1 MSYHS
6 LLSTKMKKP
15 HSQQHNNHQSQAK
28 TLFELKQ
35 KVVTALNKLSD
46 RDTHQIG
53 VEELDRTARSLTA
66 DSVSPFLSCLLD
78 TDSDQKASVRK
89 ECVRLM
95 ATVAA
100 VHGDL
105 VLPYLPKMVSSIV
118 RRLRDADSV
127 VRDTCV
133 DAVGVLASK
142 IVNGCGGD
150 RAFVAVVRPI
160 FEALGEQNKNVQSGS
175 AMCLARIV
183 DNTSDPPVAVLQ
195 KMLGRT
201 LKLLKNPHFMAKPAL
216 VELNKSIIQGGG
228 APSENVLS
236 TAIASI
242 QEALKDS
249 DWATRKAAAVALGE
263 IGLSGASFLTCLRA
277 SCIRSL
283 ESCRFDKVKPVRDAV
298 LQALKYWRI
307 LPGPN
312 TPEPSETGSSIK
324 ENICRGESADLSSTT
339 ESGQRDLRAQK
350 VNTKST
356 MGRVPLSAR
365 KGGQNYAGNPQHL
378 KDDWHVEIAVPRT
391 HSIVEFHSLNE
402 DSESSS
408 VTKPLETISVEVTS
422 VRDIGYE
429 YVPMDDKQE
438 CSSVSNLTNDNYETK
453 FLAASHECF
462 IKNGF
467 QKPLAR
473 SEQFVEEGSC
483 NEQMYSI
490 KSQNPRSSGSTITEK
505 YPHAP
510 HECCCVQLANDMIC
524 IQNQLSDMEI
534 KQANMMHQLQMFTT
548 GIMDALSTIQ
558 SRMVGLE
565 NVIDR
570 LTQESAQG
578 GRHSYSENSKFFRP
592 SQNTASPRFST
603 CTPRPSV
610 DINGK
615 PSGLSSNKKSESWE
629 EKKTFSRSQPRNFAG
644 DTADSWKSYKPKNA
658 RNFTEKDMLNSS
670 ANDTRSMIST
680 QVRKNDDVFSCA
692 TRVKPRIGCRGSNTN
707 YWKCVKRLV
716 SEGDLNSA
724 YMESLCSGDELILVE
739 LLNKTGPV
747 IESLSVKTVN
757 VLLSTLASYILEG
770 RFFNT
775 IIPWLQQIVEM
786 STIHGPNCIAL
797 SIEVKEQLIS
807 AVQEAGDL
815 TIISLAERRCA
826 TELAMK
832 LHHIWGK
839 INETS

>member
-1 MSYHS
+1 
-6 LLSTKMKKP
+6 MKKP

-78 TDSDQKASVRK
+78 TDSDQKASIRK

-183 DNTSDPPVAVLQ
+183 DITSD
-195 KMLGRT
+195 
-201 LKLLKNPHFMAKPAL
+201 
-216 VELNKSIIQGGG
+216 
-228 APSENVLS
+228 
-236 TAIASI
+236 
-242 QEALKDS
+242 
-249 DWATRKAAAVALGE
+249 
-263 IGLSGASFLTCLRA
+263 
-277 SCIRSL
+277 
-283 ESCRFDKVKPVRDAV
+283 
-298 LQALKYWRI
+298 
-307 LPGPN
+307 
-312 TPEPSETGSSIK
+312 
-324 ENICRGESADLSSTT
+324 SADLSSTT
-339 ESGQRDLRAQK
+339 ESGQRDLKAQK

-365 KGGQNYAGNPQHL
+365 KGGQNYAGNNQHL

-422 VRDIGYE
+422 MRDIGYE

-438 CSSVSNLTNDNYETK
+438 CSSVSNLTNDNFETK

-467 QKPLAR
+467 QKPLA
-473 SEQFVEEGSC
+473 SEQFGEEGSC

-490 KSQNPRSSGSTITEK
+490 KSQNPRSSGSTITEQN
-505 YPHAP
+505 PHAP

-558 SRMVGLE
+558 SKMVGLE

-570 LTQESAQG
+570 LTQESVQG

-615 PSGLSSNKKSESWE
+615 PSGLSSNKKSESW

-680 QVRKNDDVFSCA
+680 QVRKNDDIFSCA
-692 TRVKPRIGCRGSNTN
+692 TRAKPRIGCRVSNTN

-757 VLLSTLASYILEG
+757 VLISTLASYILEG

-797 SIEVKEQLIS
+797 SIEVKEQLLS

-815 TIISLAERRCA
+815 NIISHAERRCA

>member
-1 MSYHS
+1 
-6 LLSTKMKKP
+6 
-15 HSQQHNNHQSQAK
+15 
-28 TLFELKQ
+28 
-35 KVVTALNKLSD
+35 
-46 RDTHQIG
+46 
-53 VEELDRTARSLTA
+53 
-66 DSVSPFLSCLLD
+66 
-78 TDSDQKASVRK
+78 
-89 ECVRLM
+89 M

-105 VLPYLPKMVSSIV
+105 VLPHLPKMVTSIV

-160 FEALGEQNKNVQSGS
+160 FEALGEQNKHVQSGS

-183 DNTSDPPVAVLQ
+183 DNTSDPPVPVLQ

-228 APSENVLS
+228 APSESVLS

-249 DWATRKAAAVALGE
+249 DWATRKAAAMTLGE
-263 IGLSGASFLTCLRA
+263 IGLSGASFLACLRA
-277 SCIRSL
+277 SSIRSL

-324 ENICRGESADLSSTT
+324 ENTFRGDSADLSSTT
-339 ESGQRDLRAQK
+339 ESGQRDLKAQK

-356 MGRVPLSAR
+356 MGKVPLSSR

-378 KDDWHVEIAVPRT
+378 KDDWHVEISVPRT
-391 HSIVEFHSLNE
+391 HSIVEFHSQNE

-408 VTKPLETISVEVTS
+408 VTKPLESISVEVTS
-422 VRDIGYE
+422 MRDTGYE

-438 CSSVSNLTNDNYETK
+438 CSSVSNLTNDNFETK
-453 FLAASHECF
+453 FLTASHECF
-462 IKNGF
+462 IKSGF

-473 SEQFVEEGSC
+473 SEQFGEEGSC

-490 KSQNPRSSGSTITEK
+490 KSQNPRSSDSTITEQN
-505 YPHAP
+505 PHAS

-534 KQANMMHQLQMFTT
+534 KQANIMHQLQMFTT

-570 LTQESAQG
+570 LTQESVQG
-578 GRHSYSENSKFFRP
+578 GRHSYSENPKFFRP

-610 DINGK
+610 DIISK

-629 EKKTFSRSQPRNFAG
+629 KKTFSRSQPRNLAG
-644 DTADSWKSYKPKNA
+644 DTADSWKSYKAKNA
-658 RNFTEKDMLNSS
+658 RNFAEKDMLNSS
-670 ANDTRSMIST
+670 ASDTHNMIST
-680 QVRKNDDVFSCA
+680 QVRKNDSIFSCA
-692 TRVKPRIGCRGSNTN
+692 TRAKSRSGCPVSNTNN

-724 YMESLCSGDELILVE
+724 YMECLCSGDELILLE

-747 IESLSVKTVN
+747 IESLSAKTVDI
-757 VLLSTLASYILEG
+757 LLSTLASYILEG
-770 RFFNT
+770 RFFNV
-775 IIPWLQQIVEM
+775 IIPWLQQVVEM
-786 STIHGPNCIAL
+786 STLHGPNSIAL

-815 TIISLAERRCA
+815 NIISHAERRCA